1 MEVTPRIYAVFTVET
16 VDMVDTVETVAVP
29 KTELD
34 NQLTSDH

>member
-16 VDMVDTVETVAVP
+16 VDMVYTVETVAVP

-34 NQLTSDH
+34 